1 MQKGAENGIFL
12 EYGIATGGTTSG
24 LDDIK
29 SDDERDVFGGI
40 SNAPYEYLFFFNS
53 STCHH
58 LKCDTVKN
66 INKNAITSLS
76 RASANVIHYL
86 MDNLNIFN
94 EFNH

>member
-1 MQKGAENGIFL
+1 MLLMCI
-12 EYGIATGGTTSG
+12 
-24 LDDIK
+24 
-29 SDDERDVFGGI
+29 
-40 SNAPYEYLFFFNS
+40 FFFNS